1 MEETVKQETKTEEV
15 ETKTFTQDEVNRII
29 GERVARAEGKYSDYE
44 ELKAKAAKLDEIE
57 EANKSELEKATEKA
71 NALQAELDGL
81 KQAEA
86 IRQMR
91 DEVSAETGV
100 PAYLITADDKEKA
113 MEQAKS
119 ILDFKQQQSGYP
131 AVRDAGEVHHNPK
144 QTPKDQFADWL
155 NNT

>member
-81 KQAEA
+81 SRTELEKN
-86 IRQMR
+86 
-91 DEVSAETGV
+91 
-100 PAYLITADDKEKA
+100 ITALLPEINKEIPGYAQIRKIEF
-113 MEQAKS
+113 MPE
-119 ILDFKQQQSGYP
+119 DFE
-131 AVRDAGEVHHNPK
+131 R
-144 QTPKDQFADWL
+144 TPKRSIKRYLYQR
-155 NNT
+155 NG